1 MAFTPYRH
9 KKTTSKGGYKIW
21 NIKKPLIGGNFFK
34 ILNQSSRSTLTPV
47 TTLCLVPPRLLTSAK
62 RI

>member
-34 ILNQSSRSTLTPV
+34 ILNQSSRSTLTQQSD
-47 TTLCLVPPRLLTSAK
+47 R
-62 RI
+62 